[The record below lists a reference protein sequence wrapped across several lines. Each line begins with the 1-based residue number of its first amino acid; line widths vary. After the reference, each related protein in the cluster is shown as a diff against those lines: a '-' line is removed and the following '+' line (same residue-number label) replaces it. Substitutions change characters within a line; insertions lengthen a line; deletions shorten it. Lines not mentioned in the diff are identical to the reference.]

1 MYGQMKILRFLCK
14 QCDIQTIN
22 GVFLKKKDISMLNV
36 TKVYVFQTD
45 NDGTKYKLRK
55 YEIGNVCESV
65 TDLWM

>member
-1 MYGQMKILRFLCK
+1 MWYSNYQWS
-14 QCDIQTIN
+14 
-22 GVFLKKKDISMLNV
+22 VLKKKDISMLNV

-65 TDLWM
+65 TDLWMW